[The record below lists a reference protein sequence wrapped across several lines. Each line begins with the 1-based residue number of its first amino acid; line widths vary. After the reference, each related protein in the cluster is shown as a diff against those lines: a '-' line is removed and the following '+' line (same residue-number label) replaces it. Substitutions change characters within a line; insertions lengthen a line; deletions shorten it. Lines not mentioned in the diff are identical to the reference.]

1 MVGILLQIVKLQ
13 FCLLIF
19 LRAGL
24 NVDINF
30 LCNLEQ
36 IVQPIWTSVSSSLQR
51 KGEREG
57 EGEGEGEGGGTG
69 EGVRREKDWM
79 T

>member
-1 MVGILLQIVKLQ
+1 MVGTLLQIVKLQ

-19 LRAGL
+19 LRASL

-36 IVQPIWTSVSSSLQR
+36 IVPTVWTSVSSSLQR

-57 EGEGEGEGGGTG
+57 EGEGKRKGWGQESE
-69 EGVRREKDWM
+69 EREIG
-79 T
+79 